1 LAFIPGKRRQSQL
14 LPMSIEEYVAEDDP
28 VRVYD
33 AFVERLD
40 FEALG
45 MDLNE
50 HKIGPPEYDPKTMLK
65 LLVFGYSYGIRSS
78 RRLEQATYH
87 NLSFIWLTGGLKPD
101 HKTIARFRR
110 EHTSALRKVLK
121 QCAQLCLKL
130 KLIQGNTLFIDGTK
144 MGANASLKRS
154 WTKKKCAKALAR
166 VEARIRSILAKCEA
180 VDQAEA
186 GQVSLAHLRPELA
199 QAEAREKEIEAI
211 VKELEATSQNSLNT
225 TDPECAGV
233 LKSKSGAMAGYNVQA
248 VVDEKHGL
256 LVSTDVVTE
265 RNDQHQ
271 FDRQVKQ
278 AEETLER
285 PCAVACA
292 DAGYANVNALKE
304 PHEHGV
310 KVIVPPAPSNSRASG
325 GPFDKTKFHYDPERD
340 VYVCPEGHLLGYRKT
355 HKKSRQWV
363 YQIKKPQ
370 HCRDCPHFGPCT
382 ESKQGRSVVRLFDEP
397 LKEFLAAQYGE
408 ASSQAVYKLRQQKA
422 ELPFGHI
429 KRNLG
434 VRSFLLRGLAGAKAE
449 ASLLAACFN
458 LTRMIKLLGVAGSM
472 TALAGV

>member
-1 LAFIPGKRRQSQL
+1 MAYIHGDRGQSQL
-14 LPMSIEEYVAEDDP
+14 LPLSIEEYVAADDP

-40 FEALG
+40 FGALG
-45 MDLNE
+45 IELDE
-50 HKIGPPEYDPKTMLK
+50 HQIGPPEYDPKMMVK
-65 LLVFGYSYGIRSS
+65 LLVFGYSYGHRSS
-78 RRLEQATYH
+78 RRLERATHH

-110 EHTSALRKVLK
+110 DHTAALRDVLK

-130 KLIQGNTLFIDGTK
+130 KLMEGNTLFIDSTK
-144 MGANASLKRS
+144 MGANASLKHS
-154 WTKKKCAKALAR
+154 WTQKKCEKALAR
-166 VEARIRSILAKCEA
+166 VEGRIRSILAECEA

-186 GQVSLAHLRPELA
+186 GQESLVHLRPELA
-199 QAEAREKEIEAI
+199 EAEAREKEIEAVLKE
-211 VKELEATSQNSLNT
+211 VKASSQSSLNT

-256 LVSTDVVTE
+256 WVSTDVVTD

-278 AEETLER
+278 AQETLER
-285 PCAVACA
+285 PCATACA

-304 PHEHGV
+304 PHEQGV

-325 GPFDKTKFHYDPERD
+325 GPFEKARFQYDPERD
-340 VYVCPEGHLLGYRKT
+340 AYVCPEGRLLEYRKT
-355 HKKSRQWV
+355 HKRSRQRV
-363 YQIKKPQ
+363 YQIKKPR
-370 HCRDCPHFGPCT
+370 HCRNCPHFGTCT
-382 ESKQGRSVVRLFDEP
+382 ESQQGRSVVRLFDEP
-397 LKEFLAAQYGE
+397 IKEFLAVQYGE

-429 KRNLG
+429 KHNLG
-434 VRSFLLRGLAGAKAE
+434 ARSFLIRGLAGAKAE